1 MEKELLVHDSCDHK
15 HEDHHHHH
23 GHDNDHHNH
32 SHDDDGHAKSRSHS
46 HGGSC
51 CSDKTTAVQF
61 NEEIDME
68 KAVDHEIVSVA
79 IAGMDCTSC
88 SDKLSRILVAI
99 PGVSQARV
107 NFIAGRADFTI
118 DTKLTTA
125 DQVVRSAA
133 SGSGFRLT
141 RILGGEF
148 FIDVH
153 VDPQNGKTLAREPPQ
168 GVVDVHV
175 LDKKTLRLVYDPR
188 VVGARDLFNSISA
201 NTQGLAPP
209 RPDSQLETTRRR
221 LMDQSIKTALAAI
234 FTIPVLILSWR
245 HGLVEER
252 KKAIISFVLGSVVQA
267 IAVPEF
273 YRPALSSLF
282 YSRVVEMDM
291 LVVISITAAYVY
303 SVVAFGFNMS
313 GKSLG
318 SDLFETSTLLIT
330 LILLG
335 RLIATVARV
344 RAISAVSVRS
354 MQPNKAILVEKGRD
368 SEVDARLLQYGDQFR
383 LLPHSQVPTDGTV
396 LEGSTE
402 IDESMLTGEPIPVL
416 KQTGDSVIAGT
427 VNGDGTVLV
436 QLDRLPGKNTVTDIA
451 QLVDEAANSKPKI
464 QDLANKIAGWFVP
477 AVSSIAVIVLAVW
490 LGIGVKLFYHTPG
503 EAVLEAVTY
512 FVATLAV
519 ACPCALGLA
528 VPMVLVVAG
537 GIAARGGVVIKSA
550 ETTERARKATDIIFD
565 KTGTIT
571 ECELEV
577 VEERY
582 LAGDTDYA
590 TALALAIVDNGRHPV
605 SAGVA
610 KHLQARINEK
620 NSTSPPELSNIRTI
634 PGAGIEAR
642 LDNKLVRAGNA
653 RWTGTDSHPEIQS
666 LERDGLTTFVVTV
679 ELEPLVVFGLRTQI
693 RPEACR
699 VISQLV
705 ARGLNVHLVSGDQKL
720 AVKSVATTVGI
731 PEGNVA
737 AECTPNQK
745 RDYVASIMQDS
756 SRYVVFCG
764 DGTNDA
770 IAVAQA
776 HVGIQ
781 VGGSL
786 TTSEVTQTAADV
798 VILNGLEGVLFLLNV
813 SKVAFR
819 RMIFNFVWSAI
830 YNVFAITMASGAW
843 VKFRIPPAYA
853 GLGEFVSVL
862 PVIAA
867 SVSMLFLNLKPVAS
881 GRRGN

>member
-1 MEKELLVHDSCDHK
+1 MEKELLVHDSHNHK
-15 HEDHHHHH
+15 HDDHHD
-23 GHDNDHHNH
+23 HDHDHHNQNH
-32 SHDDDGHAKSRSHS
+32 SHDDDGHASRSHS

-51 CSDKTTAVQF
+51 CTDKTTAVQY
-61 NEEIDME
+61 NEQIDME
-68 KAVDHEIVSVA
+68 KATEHELVSIA

-88 SDKLSRILVAI
+88 ADKLSRILAAI

-118 DTKLTTA
+118 DNKLTTA

-133 SGSGFRLT
+133 YGSGFRLT

-148 FIDVH
+148 FIDVY
-153 VDPQNGKTLAREPPQ
+153 VDPQNGKALAREPPQ

-188 VVGARDLFNSISA
+188 VIGARALFNSVAA

-209 RPDSQLETTRRR
+209 RPDNQLETTRRR
-221 LMDQSIKTALAAI
+221 LVDQSIKTALAAI
-234 FTIPVLILSWR
+234 FTIPVLVLAWR
-245 HGLVEER
+245 HGLVEDG
-252 KKAIISFVLGSVVQA
+252 KKAIVSFVLGSVVQA

-273 YRPALSSLF
+273 YRPALSTLF
-282 YSRVVEMDM
+282 YSHVVEMDM

-303 SVVAFGFNMS
+303 SVVAFGFKMS
-313 GKSLG
+313 GKPLG

-368 SEVDARLLQYGDQFR
+368 SEIDARLLQYGDQFR
-383 LLPHSQVPTDGTV
+383 LLPHSRVPTDGTV
-396 LEGSTE
+396 LAGSTE
-402 IDESMLTGEPIPVL
+402 VDESMLTGEPIPVL
-416 KQTGDSVIAGT
+416 KQTGDTVIAGT
-427 VNGDGTVLV
+427 VNGNGTVLV
-436 QLDRLPGKNTVTDIA
+436 QLDRLPGRNTVTDIA
-451 QLVDEAANSKPKI
+451 QLVDEAANSKPRI
-464 QDLANKIAGWFVP
+464 QDLANRIAGWFVP

-490 LGIGVKLFYHTPG
+490 LGIGVKVFHHRPG
-503 EAVLEAVTY
+503 QAVLEAVTY

-550 ETTERARKATDIIFD
+550 ETTERARKVTDIIFD

-577 VEERY
+577 VDERY
-582 LAGDTDYA
+582 LTNETECVA
-590 TALALAIVDNGRHPV
+590 ALALALVANGKHPV

-610 KHLQARINEK
+610 KHLLTIVKEK
-620 NSTSPPELSNIRTI
+620 DSASLLEPSHIRTI
-634 PGAGIEAR
+634 PGAGIEAS
-642 LDNKLVRAGNA
+642 LDDKLVRAGSA
-653 RWTGTDSHPEIQS
+653 RWTGTDSHPAVQA
-666 LERDGLTTFVVTV
+666 LEGDGLTTFVITV
-679 ELEPLVVFGLRTQI
+679 ESEPLAVFGLRTQM
-693 RPEACR
+693 RPEARR
-699 VISQLV
+699 VISQLL
-705 ARGLNVHLVSGDQKL
+705 ARGLNVHLVSGDQGL
-720 AVKSVATTVGI
+720 AVKTVARAVGI
-731 PEGNVA
+731 PEENVA
-737 AECTPNQK
+737 AECTPKQK
-745 RDYVASIMQDS
+745 RDYVASLMQDNG
-756 SRYVVFCG
+756 RYVVFCG

-786 TTSEVTQTAADV
+786 TTSDVTQTAADV

-867 SVSMLFLNLKPVAS
+867 SVSMLFLNLRPVAA
-881 GRRGN
+881 GRRGG